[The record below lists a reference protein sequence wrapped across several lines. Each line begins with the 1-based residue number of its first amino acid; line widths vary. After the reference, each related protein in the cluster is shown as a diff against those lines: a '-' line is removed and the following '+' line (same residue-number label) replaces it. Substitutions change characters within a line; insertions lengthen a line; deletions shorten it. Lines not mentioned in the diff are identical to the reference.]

1 MSCPAVELGLLGN
14 RNQAATEATIVEGTD
29 VPGRTNTRPETL
41 PEFSLP
47 PTDTGKDAWLFL
59 AACWA
64 VEALVW
70 GMYLSSYCFLEF
82 LLRAN
87 VELHY

>member
-1 MSCPAVELGLLGN
+1 MSRPAVELGPLGN
-14 RNQAATEATIVEGTD
+14 RSRA
-29 VPGRTNTRPETL
+29 VPGATTLESTNVPNGNNTHIETL
-41 PEFSLP
+41 HEFSLP

-70 GMYLSSYCFLEF
+70 GKYL
-82 LLRAN
+82 LLTLPPSA
-87 VELHY
+87 